1 MGKKE
6 ELEIEGYQT
15 IARNLKRGQEGL
27 AIAARKGTYQDMEV
41 VSKESS
47 NILAVQIVYPEMTV
61 RVIVCH
67 GPQEDDESE
76 LRTSFFESLAVEIE
90 RCKTSEETPIVLGDL
105 NARITGLQ
113 NVVAHSA
120 NGKLL
125 EELLTR
131 SELVAANF
139 LELTTGKWTRI
150 QGSINGTKKSIL
162 DYILMENQ
170 LCSLVK
176 EMTIDDERIAT
187 PYRITGYKERR
198 KVTYTDHCA
207 LIVNLNCAKGAHK
220 CSSEKTKVWNFTD
233 EGYAKYSQITE
244 DPIPLKASKSSDE
257 AYSLW
262 MNEVLSILQKCFVKK
277 TVSTSDKP
285 CKPRGAARKNLRKI
299 LLAEAKRGK
308 VQRAVVKQYL
318 GALHVMEATKLGNK
332 QAEKLKKT
340 VALLTDEEKFSPIG
354 YWKLKRSVSRK
365 SPLKLTSVMRP
376 DGIEVTGE
384 DMIKNEFRKEFE
396 CRLRNRS
403 PHKEWESYTR
413 NVNETLKII
422 MKLCETQE
430 IPDFSIEELKNA
442 IKKLKAGKSPG
453 YDGLPAEIFIY
464 AGSGLLQALLL
475 VLNKVKQTKVIP
487 DEWNWVTITT
497 IYKNRGSKKE
507 LVNYR
512 GIFLTLI
519 VTKIFENLLKSR
531 MTDQLQKVN
540 LHQAGS
546 RSMRGPPDNLF
557 LLYAC
562 IDHHKYKGKPLFIT
576 AYDFEQAFDSLWLED
591 CIMSMVRLGVPTT
604 ILELVYKM
612 NKKAKIRVKTPYG
625 MTKMSEIEDIVE
637 QGTVLGPSLCSVSTA
652 EYCETN
658 IGVAVGEAVVSSLI
672 FVDDVFDLNGSTE
685 NTVSSHENAVVF
697 GRMKKT
703 PYSKKKCKVMV
714 VNGKK
719 KDVAPSLFIE
729 DVKLQVAQILDYLG
743 DVINEKGDNTS
754 LVEDRRQRGISAM
767 VRIEALIRETE
778 LGVHTVNVHLLLYRA
793 LFLSCTLFNSQVW
806 RNLSEKDLNVLEKL
820 QGRCLK
826 RILNVPQSTAN
837 SFTYL
842 EFGVIPMRYEIE
854 KNQLVFLHHIY
865 HLDDTD
871 PVKIMWENMKIL
883 EEESNWWSEVKEK
896 MRKYNIMIEDVK
908 LSRDTFKKKIKAKIH
923 EAALAE
929 LNRECKGKKKTAD
942 LDYKTLQ
949 QQDYLNHLYP
959 TQAKIIFQCR
969 SKTLDIK
976 DHRAYKYKDKMCR
989 KCGDEEETVQHV
1001 ANCGYDDTVDTSI
1014 IEELDCITYDTKLKL
1029 VTIAKRIYN
1038 FLEEV
1043 K

>member
-1 MGKKE
+1 
-6 ELEIEGYQT
+6 
-15 IARNLKRGQEGL
+15 
-27 AIAARKGTYQDMEV
+27 
-41 VSKESS
+41 
-47 NILAVQIVYPEMTV
+47 
-61 RVIVCH
+61 
-67 GPQEDDESE
+67 
-76 LRTSFFESLAVEIE
+76 
-90 RCKTSEETPIVLGDL
+90 
-105 NARITGLQ
+105 
-113 NVVAHSA
+113 
-120 NGKLL
+120 
-125 EELLTR
+125 
-131 SELVAANF
+131 
-139 LELTTGKWTRI
+139 
-150 QGSINGTKKSIL
+150 
-162 DYILMENQ
+162 
-170 LCSLVK
+170 
-176 EMTIDDERIAT
+176 
-187 PYRITGYKERR
+187 
-198 KVTYTDHCA
+198 
-207 LIVNLNCAKGAHK
+207 
-220 CSSEKTKVWNFTD
+220 
-233 EGYAKYSQITE
+233 
-244 DPIPLKASKSSDE
+244 
-257 AYSLW
+257 
-262 MNEVLSILQKCFVKK
+262 
-277 TVSTSDKP
+277 
-285 CKPRGAARKNLRKI
+285 
-299 LLAEAKRGK
+299 
-308 VQRAVVKQYL
+308 
-318 GALHVMEATKLGNK
+318 
-332 QAEKLKKT
+332 
-340 VALLTDEEKFSPIG
+340 
-354 YWKLKRSVSRK
+354 
-365 SPLKLTSVMRP
+365 
-376 DGIEVTGE
+376 
-384 DMIKNEFRKEFE
+384 
-396 CRLRNRS
+396 
-403 PHKEWESYTR
+403 
-413 NVNETLKII
+413 
-422 MKLCETQE
+422 
-430 IPDFSIEELKNA
+430 
-442 IKKLKAGKSPG
+442 
-453 YDGLPAEIFIY
+453 
-464 AGSGLLQALLL
+464 
-475 VLNKVKQTKVIP
+475 
-487 DEWNWVTITT
+487 
-497 IYKNRGSKKE
+497 
-507 LVNYR
+507 
-512 GIFLTLI
+512 
-519 VTKIFENLLKSR
+519 
-531 MTDQLQKVN
+531 
-540 LHQAGS
+540 
-546 RSMRGPPDNLF
+546 
-557 LLYAC
+557 
-562 IDHHKYKGKPLFIT
+562 
-576 AYDFEQAFDSLWLED
+576 
-591 CIMSMVRLGVPTT
+591 MSMVRLGVPTT

-754 LVEDRRQRGISAM
+754 LIEDRRQRGISAM